1 MLAAWL
7 VAAVAAFPPSGT
19 YNYDAALNGSPVG
32 RWSVA
37 VKSGQ
42 NGSEVDE
49 TSTATLAGLALSA
62 QAALVLDVNLAP
74 ASYAGHYRTPG
85 QSPNVSVSLTP
96 QSATVAG
103 AFNAQ
108 PQQVALQNETRHFVV
123 IEPGLLA
130 GLFVLPAQLAAW
142 KEQSVTWITP
152 TTAQVHV
159 LEVAVASPP
168 PRPNAVPA
176 GDNVLSIAQPIA
188 VTIWYDPSTLVPDEI
203 EVPSQAAVLTRV
215 R

>member
-1 MLAAWL
+1 VLAAWL

-49 TSTATLAGLALSA
+49 TST
-62 QAALVLDVNLAP
+62 ALVLDVNLAP